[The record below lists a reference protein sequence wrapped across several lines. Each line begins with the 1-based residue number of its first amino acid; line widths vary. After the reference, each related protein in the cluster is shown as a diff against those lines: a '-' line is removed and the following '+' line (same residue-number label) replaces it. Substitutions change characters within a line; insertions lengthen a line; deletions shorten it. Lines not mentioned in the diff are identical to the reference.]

1 MPHSWSREQTDVF
14 RLINAEGVAVHAAFL
29 QVTHA
34 CTSSSL
40 APATLPEFIFSLF
53 SQTFLAPNYYSA
65 PCPIDQT
72 VCFLWEKAALV
83 LGSMPQSSVDAAQQP
98 VCLVR
103 PPVLCNFAE
112 DWEMLCFRFVM
123 ARWCCS
129 TSAPLHMAQQWPL
142 TSQLRRNRRRRMVGA
157 GI

>member
-1 MPHSWSREQTDVF
+1 M
-14 RLINAEGVAVHAAFL
+14 HAAFL

-34 CTSSSL
+34 RTSSS
-40 APATLPEFIFSLF
+40 PATLPEFIFSF
-53 SQTFLAPNYYSA
+53 SQLFWLRNIILLPVQQNKLS
-65 PCPIDQT
+65 
-72 VCFLWEKAALV
+72 VFWGEKAALV
-83 LGSMPQSSVDAAQQP
+83 LGSMPQSSVDAAQP

-129 TSAPLHMAQQWPL
+129 TSAPLHMAQQ
-142 TSQLRRNRRRRMVGA
+142 
-157 GI
+157 

>member
-14 RLINAEGVAVHAAFL
+14 NLFMLKVLLYMLPVPPTHRHL
-29 QVTHA
+29 Q
-34 CTSSSL
+34 L
-40 APATLPEFIFSLF
+40 YLSLF
-53 SQTFLAPNYYSA
+53 LVYFPKLFWLQTITLLPVQSTK
-65 PCPIDQT
+65 QS
-72 VCFLWEKAALV
+72 VFLWEKAALV

-157 GI
+157 GV

>member
-1 MPHSWSREQTDVF
+1 MLKV
-14 RLINAEGVAVHAAFL
+14 LL
-29 QVTHA
+29 YM
-34 CTSSSL
+34 L
-40 APATLPEFIFSLF
+40 LF
-53 SQTFLAPNYYSA
+53 SKSHMPVPPAHRHLQLYLNLFLVYFPKLFWLQTITLLPVQSTK
-65 PCPIDQT
+65 QS
-72 VCFLWEKAALV
+72 VFLWEKAALV

-129 TSAPLHMAQQWPL
+129 TSAPLHMAQQ
-142 TSQLRRNRRRRMVGA
+142 
-157 GI
+157 